1 MCISEAM
8 SQWALRQQWSRSSR
22 FLRLEASHGFKSW
35 LYRRHDV
42 VQHHFLALFLTPLEM
57 TSKSLHCCE
66 CKLDHEDKISLRVWK
81 SQEFSKEQR
90 PLFQFLFSL
99 SQSHTY
105 SLWSRALFR
114 PQKQFSIMS
123 GFQTGPL
130 SSLVIALPVLA
141 LTAVTV
147 HKYLWG
153 TNELYR
159 LRSIRS

>member
-1 MCISEAM
+1 MCILEAM
-8 SQWALRQQWSRSSR
+8 SQWALRQQWNRSSS
-22 FLRLEASHGFKSW
+22 FLRLAASHGFKSW
-35 LYRRHDV
+35 LYRRQDV

-57 TSKSLHCCE
+57 TFKSLHCCE
-66 CKLDHEDKISLRVWK
+66 YKLDHKDKISLRVWK
-81 SQEFSKEQR
+81 SQEFSSEQR

-105 SLWSRALFR
+105 SLWSRALFH
-114 PQKQFSIMS
+114 PQTISRMS

-130 SSLVIALPVLA
+130 SSLVIALSVLA